1 MKWIDKKDPDGNKI
15 TELENSTITCYF
27 YDKDEEDG
35 VIIDNHTNDVLTW
48 NSIGVSHMN
57 LQSKDFTVMIT
68 DNNQLTLTYGNDNEK
83 NLIIDIDALIEMI
96 KLKGKTIEE
105 LEKEREEEDDGRE
118 SESEDTA
125 EFGEE
130 GNS

>member
-1 MKWIDKKDPDGNKI
+1 MKWIDKKDPDGCRI
-15 TELENSTITCYF
+15 TELENNAITCYF

-35 VIIDNHTNDVLTW
+35 IIVDNHTNDVLTW
-48 NSIGVSHMN
+48 NSVGVSHMN

-68 DNNQLTLTYGNDNEK
+68 DDNRLTLSYGKENEK

-96 KLKGKTIEE
+96 KVKGKTIEE
-105 LEKEREEEDDGRE
+105 LEKESEEENNNGR
-118 SESEDTA
+118 ESEDTA
-125 EFGEE
+125 ESGEE

>member
-1 MKWIDKKDPDGNKI
+1 MKWIDKKDSDGNRI
-15 TELENSTITCYF
+15 TELENNTITCYF

-35 VIIDNHTNDVLTW
+35 VIVDNHTNDVLTW
-48 NSIGVSHMN
+48 NSVGVSHMN

-68 DNNQLTLTYGNDNEK
+68 DNNQLTLTYGSDNEK

-96 KLKGKTIEE
+96 KLKGKTMEE
-105 LEKEREEEDDGRE
+105 LEKESEEEKENER
-118 SESEDTA
+118 ESEDTA
-125 EFGEE
+125 ESGEE

>member
-1 MKWIDKKDPDGNKI
+1 MKWIDKKDSDGNRI
-15 TELENSTITCYF
+15 TELENNTITCYF

-35 VIIDNHTNDVLTW
+35 IIVDNHTNDVLTW
-48 NSIGVSHMN
+48 NSVGVSHMN

-68 DNNQLTLTYGNDNEK
+68 DNNQLTLTYGSDNEK

-105 LEKEREEEDDGRE
+105 LEKESEEEKEDER
-118 SESEDTA
+118 ESEDTA
-125 EFGEE
+125 ESGEE